1 MFASPSPT
9 LDPEV
14 LRIAVPVAI
23 SVIVSVVSP
32 TLLALLTGRQRVK
45 EAESKAEQRRLDK
58 QEDYDRQDQLAER
71 QTKALGAVADQAS
84 KAAELLVTSN
94 AMVAATAEKQGV
106 QLTQIHTLV
115 NSKMT
120 ESMQNELDSER
131 RGLVLLEKIVRLAQ
145 AAGDPPGPADA
156 VAIGSSRARIAELE
170 ARLADRLKQTDP
182 ADHADAEVITK
193 V

>member
-1 MFASPSPT
+1 MFAPSQP
-9 LDPEV
+9 DPEV

-32 TLLALLTGRQRVK
+32 TLLALLTGRQRMK
-45 EAESKAEQRRLDK
+45 EEESKAEQRRLDK
-58 QEDYDRQDQLAER
+58 KEDYDRQDQLAER
-71 QTKALGAVADQAS
+71 QTKALGVVADQAS
-84 KAAELLVTSN
+84 KAAELLLASN
-94 AMVAATAEKQGV
+94 ATVAATAERQGA

-131 RGLVLLEKIVRLAQ
+131 RGLVLLEKIVRLAE
-145 AAGDPPGPADA
+145 ASGDPPGPADIG
-156 VAIGSSRARIAELE
+156 AIQSAKERIAELE
-170 ARLADRLKQTDP
+170 ARLADRLKQTD
-182 ADHADAEVITK
+182 AANVETITK